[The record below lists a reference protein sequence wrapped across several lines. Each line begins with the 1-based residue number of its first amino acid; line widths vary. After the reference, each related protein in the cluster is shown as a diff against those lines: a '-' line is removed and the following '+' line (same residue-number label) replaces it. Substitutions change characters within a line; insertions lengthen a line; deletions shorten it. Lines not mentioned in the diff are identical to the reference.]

1 MASPSLDDPSS
12 GASRRPDP
20 ASDLL
25 HSLVAVASCAANAQL
40 DAFVLRLGDALFA
53 LSEASHDPKQAN
65 LSFNAAN
72 TLRNNGYAFYYL
84 ASGRLD
90 ETLRQV
96 VRGAETAAPAAE
108 SDIHDDALTL
118 VPFEEMD
125 RKVVLGRLSR
135 PLEALHA
142 ERLQALGRQLAQL
155 LGRNELP
162 LAHNPFR
169 PEVFLRALHDA
180 WCEFDPETASHALVL
195 PLLQPDVFLD
205 LSGILQELIDA
216 LAARGLAPEARYH
229 FSKSDAPAP
238 APQEKKSISAAVSE
252 QLQHLLNR
260 SQRTS
265 PTASS
270 TPSMPSTQPGA
281 AQPPSPAG
289 DGMDM
294 SLGQGASTNLQGQ
307 MLQMAAVN
315 NQLLA
320 HLASMQKALFDQLAA
335 GVTPGDAHSTT
346 VLSNIK
352 QQAPQGMLSPVDETK
367 IDLLTKVFD
376 VVFRDQNI
384 PSGIKSLIGLLQ
396 VPVLK
401 AALLDQDFFF
411 QDAHPARRL
420 IDLLTSSG
428 LGWDQQKGHD
438 DPLYQAIQRNITRVQ
453 QEFNEQVSVFSDV
466 VSDLESFMQEEEA
479 AATEALAP
487 RIGSA
492 LKQEKIGQATKAA
505 KHEVALRIGTGEV
518 VAFVEG
524 FLEKKWVPVLTLAY
538 SIKDEKPDAVENA
551 IKTMDDLVWSVKP
564 KITAAERKE
573 LVARLPGMLAAL
585 NQWLNL
591 LKWEDGERLQFFAEL
606 AECHASIV
614 RAPLELSPQR
624 QLEIAMD
631 VAKQAAER
639 RLQKRASQA
648 PEPVPDAVDRQV
660 KQLERGVW
668 MEFNNADGTP
678 NRVRLAWVSP
688 LQTLYIFSTRDRKEA
703 FSLSAEN
710 LALALRQ
717 EQAKVLSTD
726 PLVGRA
732 LAEAVGEAGAN
743 DAQMEAKSAA

>member
-1 MASPSLDDPSS
+1 
-12 GASRRPDP
+12 
-20 ASDLL
+20 
-25 HSLVAVASCAANAQL
+25 
-40 DAFVLRLGDALFA
+40 
-53 LSEASHDPKQAN
+53 
-65 LSFNAAN
+65 
-72 TLRNNGYAFYYL
+72 
-84 ASGRLD
+84 
-90 ETLRQV
+90 
-96 VRGAETAAPAAE
+96 
-108 SDIHDDALTL
+108 
-118 VPFEEMD
+118 
-125 RKVVLGRLSR
+125 
-135 PLEALHA
+135 
-142 ERLQALGRQLAQL
+142 
-155 LGRNELP
+155 
-162 LAHNPFR
+162 
-169 PEVFLRALHDA
+169 
-180 WCEFDPETASHALVL
+180 
-195 PLLQPDVFLD
+195 
-205 LSGILQELIDA
+205 
-216 LAARGLAPEARYH
+216 
-229 FSKSDAPAP
+229 
-238 APQEKKSISAAVSE
+238 
-252 QLQHLLNR
+252 
-260 SQRTS
+260 
-265 PTASS
+265 
-270 TPSMPSTQPGA
+270 
-281 AQPPSPAG
+281 
-289 DGMDM
+289 
-294 SLGQGASTNLQGQ
+294 
-307 MLQMAAVN
+307 
-315 NQLLA
+315 
-320 HLASMQKALFDQLAA
+320 
-335 GVTPGDAHSTT
+335 
-346 VLSNIK
+346 
-352 QQAPQGMLSPVDETK
+352 
-367 IDLLTKVFD
+367 
-376 VVFRDQNI
+376 
-384 PSGIKSLIGLLQ
+384 
-396 VPVLK
+396 VLK

-420 IDLLTSSG
+420 IDLLTRSS
-428 LGWDQQKGHD
+428 LGWDQQKGRD

-487 RIGSA
+487 KIGSA

-564 KITAAERKE
+564 KITATERKE

-591 LKWEDGERLQFFAEL
+591 LKWEDAERLQFFAEL

-648 PEPVPDAVDRQV
+648 PEPAPDAADRQV

-668 MEFNNADGTP
+668 MEFSNADGTP

-743 DAQMEAKSAA
+743 DAQMETKSAA

>member
-1 MASPSLDDPSS
+1 MASPSLNDPSS

-53 LSEASHDPKQAN
+53 LSEGSHDPKQAN

-84 ASGRLD
+84 ASGKLD
-90 ETLRQV
+90 ETLRQA
-96 VRGAETAAPAAE
+96 VRGAETTTPTAD

-118 VPFEEMD
+118 VPFEEID
-125 RKVVLGRLSR
+125 CKVVLGRLSR
-135 PLEALHA
+135 PLDAVNA

-155 LGRNELP
+155 LGRDELP

-169 PEVFLRALHDA
+169 PEIFLRALHDA

-205 LSGILQELIDA
+205 LSGILQELIDG

-229 FSKSDAPAP
+229 FSKSDTATPV
-238 APQEKKSISAAVSE
+238 PQEKKSISAAVSE

-260 SQRTS
+260 SQRT
-265 PTASS
+265 
-270 TPSMPSTQPGA
+270 TPAAQSMPPMQPGA
-281 AQPPSPAG
+281 AQPSSTAG
-289 DGMDM
+289 DGMSM
-294 SLGQGASTNLQGQ
+294 GVGQGARGNLQGQ

-411 QDAHPARRL
+411 QEAHPARRL

-428 LGWDQQKGHD
+428 LGWDQQKGRD

-487 RIGSA
+487 KIGSA

-573 LVARLPGMLAAL
+573 LVAKLPGMLAAL

-591 LKWEDGERLQFFAEL
+591 LKWEDAERLQFFAEL

-614 RAPLELSPQR
+614 RAPLEISPQR

-631 VAKQAAER
+631 VARQAAER
-639 RLQKRASQA
+639 RLQKRAQQA
-648 PEPVPDAVDRQV
+648 PEPVPDAADQQV

-668 MEFNNADGTP
+668 MEFSNADGTP

-688 LQTLYIFSTRDRKEA
+688 LRMLYIFSTRDRKET

-710 LALALRQ
+710 LALALRRQ
-717 EQAKVLSTD
+717 QAKVLSTD

-732 LAEAVGEAGAN
+732 LAEAVGNAGAN

>member
-1 MASPSLDDPSS
+1 MVSLSLNDTSS
-12 GASRRPDP
+12 GAARRPDP

-25 HSLVAVASCAANAQL
+25 HSLVAVACCAANAQL

-53 LSEASHDPKQAN
+53 LSEASHDPKEAN

-84 ASGRLD
+84 ASGRLE
-90 ETLRQV
+90 ETLRQA
-96 VRGAETAAPAAE
+96 VRSTEASAPAADSE
-108 SDIHDDALTL
+108 LHDDALTL

-125 RKVVLGRLSR
+125 RKVALSRLSR
-135 PLEALHA
+135 PLESLHA

-155 LGRNELP
+155 LEHNELP
-162 LAHNPFR
+162 LAQNPFR

-180 WCEFDPETASHALVL
+180 WCEFDPEAASHALVL
-195 PLLQPDVFLD
+195 PLLQPEVFLD
-205 LSGILQELIDA
+205 LSSILQELIDA
-216 LAARGLAPEARYH
+216 LAARGLAPEARYR
-229 FSKSDAPAP
+229 FGKSDAAAAAP
-238 APQEKKSISAAVSE
+238 EDKKSISAAVSE
-252 QLQHLLNR
+252 QLRHLLNR
-260 SQRTS
+260 SPQTAPAAPS
-265 PTASS
+265 MQAGAPELSAPAATAPTTAS
-270 TPSMPSTQPGA
+270 A
-281 AQPPSPAG
+281 ATGQANAG
-289 DGMDM
+289 
-294 SLGQGASTNLQGQ
+294 LQSQ

-315 NQLLA
+315 NQFLA
-320 HLASMQKALFDQLAA
+320 HLANMQKALFDQLAA
-335 GVTPGDAHSTT
+335 GATPADAHSTT

-420 IDLLTSSG
+420 IDLLTSSS
-428 LGWDQQKGHD
+428 LGWDQKKGHD

-453 QEFNEQVSVFSDV
+453 KEFNEQVSVFSDV

-487 RIGSA
+487 KISSA

-551 IKTMDDLVWSVKP
+551 IRTMDDLLWSVKP

-573 LVARLPGMLAAL
+573 LVVRLPGMLAAL

-591 LKWEDGERLQFFAEL
+591 LKWEDAERLQFFAEL

-648 PEPVPDAVDRQV
+648 PEPAPDVADRQV
-660 KQLERGVW
+660 RQLERGAW
-668 MEFNNADGTP
+668 MEFSNADGTP

-717 EQAKVLSTD
+717 QQAKVVSTD
-726 PLVGRA
+726 QLVGRA
-732 LAEAVGEAGAN
+732 LAEAVGDAGAN
-743 DAQMEAKSAA
+743 DAEMTPKSAA

>member
-1 MASPSLDDPSS
+1 MAFPSPNDMSS
-12 GASRRPDP
+12 GAARRPDP

-25 HSLVAVASCAANAQL
+25 HSLVAVACCAANTQL

-53 LSEASHDPKQAN
+53 LSEASHDPKEAN

-90 ETLRQV
+90 ETLRQAV
-96 VRGAETAAPAAE
+96 QRTEAIAPATDSE
-108 SDIHDDALTL
+108 LHDDALTL

-125 RKVVLGRLSR
+125 RNVALSRLSR
-135 PLEALHA
+135 PLETLHA

-155 LGRNELP
+155 LERDELP
-162 LAHNPFR
+162 PAHNPFR

-180 WCEFDPETASHALVL
+180 WCEFDPEAASHALVL
-195 PLLQPDVFLD
+195 PLLQPEVFLD
-205 LSGILQELIDA
+205 LSGVLQELIDA
-216 LAARGLAPEARYH
+216 LAARGLAPDARYR
-229 FSKSDAPAP
+229 FSKPDAATP

-252 QLQHLLNR
+252 QLKHLLNR
-260 SQRTS
+260 SPQATPVIPS
-265 PTASS
+265 PSV
-270 TPSMPSTQPGA
+270 QPGPSGPSAPA
-281 AQPPSPAG
+281 ATGTSQASAG
-289 DGMDM
+289 
-294 SLGQGASTNLQGQ
+294 LQSQ

-320 HLASMQKALFDQLAA
+320 HLASMQKTLFDQLAA
-335 GVTPGDAHSTT
+335 GATPGDAHSTT

-420 IDLLTSSG
+420 IDLLTSSS
-428 LGWDQQKGHD
+428 LGWDQQKGRD

-466 VSDLESFMQEEEA
+466 VSDLESFMQEEETA
-479 AATEALAP
+479 TTEALAP
-487 RIGSA
+487 KISSA
-492 LKQEKIGQATKAA
+492 LKQEKLGLATKAA
-505 KHEVALRIGTGEV
+505 RHEVALRIGTGEV

-551 IKTMDDLVWSVKP
+551 IRTMDDLLWSVKP

-591 LKWEDGERLQFFAEL
+591 LKWEDAERLQFFAEL

-648 PEPVPDAVDRQV
+648 PEPVPDAADRQV
-660 KQLERGVW
+660 KQLERGAW
-668 MEFNNADGTP
+668 MEFSNDDGVP

-710 LALALRQ
+710 LALALRRQ
-717 EQAKVLSTD
+717 QAKVVSTD

-732 LAEAVGEAGAN
+732 LAEAVGDAGAN
-743 DAQMEAKSAA
+743 DAEMAPKSAA

>member
-1 MASPSLDDPSS
+1 MASSSLNDPSS

-53 LSEASHDPKQAN
+53 LSETSHDPKQAN

-90 ETLRQV
+90 ETLRQA
-96 VRGAETAAPAAE
+96 VRGAESAAPAAE

-118 VPFEEMD
+118 VSFEEMD
-125 RKVVLGRLSR
+125 RNVVLGRLSR
-135 PLEALHA
+135 PLEALHT

-155 LGRNELP
+155 LGRDELP

-169 PEVFLRALHDA
+169 PEIFLRALHDA

-229 FSKSDAPAP
+229 FSKSDTATP

-260 SQRTS
+260 SQRTT
-265 PTASS
+265 PATAPMQSE
-270 TPSMPSTQPGA
+270 A
-281 AQPPSPAG
+281 AQPPSAGG
-289 DGMDM
+289 DGMRT
-294 SLGQGASTNLQGQ
+294 GQGASTNLQGQ

-420 IDLLTSSG
+420 IDLLTSSS
-428 LGWDQQKGHD
+428 LGWDQKKGRE
-438 DPLYQAIQRNITRVQ
+438 DPLYQTIQRNITRVQ

-487 RIGSA
+487 KIGSA

-538 SIKDEKPDAVENA
+538 SIKDEKPDAVESA

-564 KITAAERKE
+564 KIKAAERKE

-591 LKWEDGERLQFFAEL
+591 LKWEDAERLQFFAEL

-639 RLQKRASQA
+639 RLQKRASQV
-648 PEPVPDAVDRQV
+648 PVPVPDATDRQV

-668 MEFNNADGTP
+668 MEFSNADGTP

-717 EQAKVLSTD
+717 GQAKVLSAD

-732 LAEAVGEAGAN
+732 LAEAVGNAGAN
-743 DAQMEAKSAA
+743 DAQMETKSAA